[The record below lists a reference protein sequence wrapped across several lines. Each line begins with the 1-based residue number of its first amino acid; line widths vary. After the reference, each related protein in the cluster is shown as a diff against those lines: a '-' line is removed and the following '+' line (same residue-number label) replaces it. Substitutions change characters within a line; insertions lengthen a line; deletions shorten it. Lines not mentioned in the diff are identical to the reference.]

1 MVVNIR
7 RVCEKVSKQKNVILD
22 IEPFFKPDVTRI
34 HLAKIP
40 EGEEMERIAGFDFQA
55 DLLAYIS
62 ENDLYQYL
70 SIQIDRVLA
79 GLPAQSIR
87 LS

>member
-1 MVVNIR
+1 MIVDMK

-34 HLAKIP
+34 HLVKDLD
-40 EGEEMERIAGFDFQA
+40 GDEMERIAGFDFQA

-79 GLPAQSIR
+79 GKPAQSIR